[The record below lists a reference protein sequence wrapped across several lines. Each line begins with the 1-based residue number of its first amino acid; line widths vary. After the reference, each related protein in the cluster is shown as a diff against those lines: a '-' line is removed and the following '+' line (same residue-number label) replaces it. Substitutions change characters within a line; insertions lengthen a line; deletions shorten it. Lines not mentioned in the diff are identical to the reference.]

1 MPLASAMT
9 WFDVGGQECPVVRE
23 SRTFQPLHHAIC
35 AISMLSLAF
44 KGQRQLFAGAFRHY
58 HQAITTCISPT
69 IKPAGSLIYLH
80 YILLNFD
87 VCCASQRSA
96 LGGQMWA
103 QHFQRL
109 SRLIYSSNDV
119 NELQAHLLSYTLYL
133 DAQSCLAGNTE
144 SGAFVRTYQMQGS
157 RLPICHEPRN
167 SLQTISLESSEA
179 DIFAA
184 CFALSN
190 FMRAHFADLSQSAL
204 RIRQDV
210 DMGHGDLAEHQ
221 RHISNCRDEL
231 RTSWKLNCPRFL
243 LCNSSKADANLLPL
257 TKKIFDFASLQYSS
271 ALIYLHTS
279 MYRGQQVDASYLQ
292 HKEISSHCRFVLAK
306 ANLIISSGATEQNYV
321 IFPVFLAG
329 VASSND
335 HDQNSAIGIIRA
347 LERTGISS
355 GACRSRQL
363 LEAICV
369 EQRRLVQCGGSA
381 AEVDWVSYSNEMGL
395 RRVNMGL

>member
-1 MPLASAMT
+1 MT
-9 WFDVGGQECPVVRE
+9 LFDVGGQECPVVRE

-44 KGQRQLFAGAFRHY
+44 KGQRRLLAGAFRHY
-58 HQAITTCISPT
+58 HQAITTCMSST
-69 IKPAGSLIYLH
+69 IKPTGSLIYLH
-80 YILLNFD
+80 FILLIFD
-87 VCCASQRSA
+87 VCCA
-96 LGGQMWA
+96 GQEYVPDVKMWT
-103 QHFQRL
+103 QHFQQL
-109 SRLIYSSNDV
+109 SRLAYSSDNV

-157 RLPICHEPRN
+157 RLPTCDEPG
-167 SLQTISLESSEA
+167 STLQQISPESSEA

-190 FMRAHFADLSQSAL
+190 FMRAHFADLSQLAL
-204 RIRQDV
+204 RIRQDI
-210 DMGHGDLAEHQ
+210 DMGHGDLVEHQ

-279 MYRGQQVDASYLQ
+279 MYRGQQMDASYLQ
-292 HKEISSHCRFVLAK
+292 HKEISFHCRLVLAK
-306 ANLIISSGATEQNYV
+306 ASLIVSSRATEQNYV

-335 HDQNSAIGIIRA
+335 HDKNRAIGLIRA
-347 LERTGISS
+347 MERTGISF

-363 LEAICV
+363 LEAICM
-369 EQRRLVQCGGSA
+369 EQKRLVHCGGSA
-381 AEVDWVSYSNEMGL
+381 AEVDWISYSNGMGL
-395 RRVNMGL
+395 RSVNMGL